1 MNTESFHQINAVDKK
16 VTVCGGL
23 NEGKGLF
30 GTFILVKRQRE
41 VYQEH
46 GITWG
51 RGEYNQDFSQNI
63 FATI

>member
-23 NEGKGLF
+23 NESKGLF

-41 VYQEH
+41 VYEEH

-51 RGEYNQDFSQNI
+51 RGE
-63 FATI
+63 